1 MEKERKP
8 NFIIIGA
15 MKSATTSLY
24 TYIKQHP
31 NVFMTK
37 IKEPMFFNNLNKK
50 YDFIIKGK
58 KSKKIT
64 TFDEYYALFKDV
76 MHEKAIGEASPSYLY
91 NEQCAQ
97 LIKKHLPKTKIIA
110 IIRQPVERAYSNYL
124 HAKRADR
131 EPINNFEDA
140 FNSEESRIKKKWSP
154 LYHYKSQGLYYKQLK
169 KYYNLFDKKQ
179 IKIILFQ
186 DLINNPKKT
195 TKEVFN
201 FLEVDDTFTSD
212 TSIKANVSGVPKGL
226 TGWIIMKMRKY
237 NLIPNIEFNRIL
249 PRVIIAIILKT
260 IYSKP
265 DKIDKRLIDK
275 LTNKYYKKDIK
286 KLELLIEK
294 NLSHWL

>member
-1 MEKERKP
+1 MGKEIKP

-37 IKEPMFFNNLNKK
+37 VKEPMFFNNLNKK
-50 YDFIIKGK
+50 HDFFIKGK
-58 KSKKIT
+58 KSQKIT
-64 TFDEYYALFKDV
+64 NFDEYYSLFNDV

-91 NEQCAQ
+91 NEECAQ

-140 FNSEESRIKKKWSP
+140 FNSEESRIKKNWSP

-169 KYYNLFDKKQ
+169 KYYNLFDKNQ

-186 DLINNPKKT
+186 DLTSKPKKI

-201 FLEVDDTFTSD
+201 FLEVDDTFNSD
-212 TSIKANVSGVPKGL
+212 TSIKANVSGIPKGFI
-226 TGWIIMKMRKY
+226 GWIIMKIRKY
-237 NLIPNIEFNRIL
+237 NLIPNIEFSKIL
-249 PRVIIAIILKT
+249 PRTIVKIILKT

-265 DKIDKRLIDK
+265 DKIDKQLVDK
-275 LTNKYYKKDIK
+275 LTKKHYKEDIK

>member
-1 MEKERKP
+1 MEKEKKP

-50 YDFIIKGK
+50 HDFLIKGK
-58 KSKKIT
+58 EKQKIT
-64 TFDEYYALFKDV
+64 TFDEYYTLFKDV
-76 MHEKAIGEASPSYLY
+76 TYEKAIGEASPSYLY

-154 LYHYKSQGLYYKQLK
+154 LYHYKSQGLYYNQLK

-201 FLEVDDTFTSD
+201 FLEVDDTFNSD

-226 TGWIIMKMRKY
+226 IGWIIMKIRKY
-237 NLIPNIEFNRIL
+237 NLIPNIEFSRIL
-249 PRVIIAIILKT
+249 PSVIVTIILKT

-265 DKIDKRLIDK
+265 DKLDKKLINK